1 MKIVF
6 IGYSKGSLVRVKFV
20 IRQVVPN
27 GRKGEVSKS
36 FDMFCSGHRHI
47 KVTGITSVMVAASMF
62 ISCPGVMKGRWALLM
77 VNRVNKQTL
86 SV

>member
-47 KVTGITSVMVAASMF
+47 KVTGVT
-62 ISCPGVMKGRWALLM
+62 
-77 VNRVNKQTL
+77 
-86 SV
+86 

>member
-27 GRKGEVSKS
+27 GRKAEVSKS

-47 KVTGITSVMVAASMF
+47 KVTGVM
-62 ISCPGVMKGRWALLM
+62 
-77 VNRVNKQTL
+77 
-86 SV
+86 